1 MFYEGSK
8 RLKNIE
14 RAFEIE
20 RDSYLRTIEMLKGE
34 VAKYRAAERDHNKTI
49 DDLKDETIKELEIK
63 NENLMVELEQA
74 RGEAARLEKEL
85 ETCGKKLNATQYKEY
100 KRLKRK
106 EYQQRWLKKKAQQLK

>member
-1 MFYEGSK
+1 MK
-8 RLKNIE
+8 LNNLNK
-14 RAFEIE
+14 AFEME
-20 RDSYLRTIEMLKGE
+20 RSSYLQTIGMLKDE
-34 VAKYRAAERDHNKTI
+34 I
-49 DDLKDETIKELEIK
+49 DALKIKVSTSTVNDLKRETIKELEIK

>member
-1 MFYEGSK
+1 M
-8 RLKNIE
+8 E
-14 RAFEIE
+14 RS
-20 RDSYLRTIEMLKGE
+20 SYLRTIGMLKNE
-34 VAKYRAAERDHNKTI
+34 I
-49 DDLKDETIKELEIK
+49 DALKIKVSNSTVNDLKRETIKELEIK

-74 RGEAARLEKEL
+74 RGEVARLEKEL

>member
-1 MFYEGSK
+1 MK
-8 RLKNIE
+8 LDNLNK
-14 RAFEIE
+14 AFEME
-20 RDSYLRTIEMLKGE
+20 RSSYLRTIDMLKKE
-34 VAKYRAAERDHNKTI
+34 LDALKVKVSNSTVN
-49 DDLKDETIKELEIK
+49 DLKDETIKELEIK

>member
-1 MFYEGSK
+1 MNK
-8 RLKNIE
+8 IKQIE
-14 RAFEIE
+14 YAFEVE
-20 RDSYLRTIEMLKGE
+20 RDSYLRTIEMLSDE
-34 VAKYRAAERDHNKTI
+34 VATYRAAEHNHDETT
-49 DDLKDETIKELEIK
+49 DGLKDETIKELEIK

>member
-1 MFYEGSK
+1 MK
-8 RLKNIE
+8 LNNLNK
-14 RAFEIE
+14 AFEME
-20 RDSYLRTIEMLKGE
+20 RSSYLRTIGMLKKE
-34 VAKYRAAERDHNKTI
+34 I
-49 DDLKDETIKELEIK
+49 DALRIKVGNSTVNNFKDETIKELEIK
-63 NENLMVELEQA
+63 NENLMIELEQA

>member
-1 MFYEGSK
+1 MNK
-8 RLKNIE
+8 IKQIE
-14 RAFEIE
+14 YAFEVE
-20 RDSYLRTIEMLKGE
+20 RDSYLRTIEMLSDE
-34 VAKYRAAERDHNKTI
+34 IATYRAAKRDHDDTN